1 MNVDK
6 ACMVKKFS
14 FFFPVN
20 HEIMSHIKVGL
31 QYSTLGFETALDRF
45 CLPFK
50 VYIFSTARP
59 IQVKKKRK
67 KN

>member
-6 ACMVKKFS
+6 ACMVKKFI
-14 FFFPVN
+14 FFPVN
-20 HEIMSHIKVGL
+20 REIMSHIKVGL